1 MDRLNHIAAAVLLAC
16 LAATVGLAAPSPSP
30 SSSGP
35 RGGARERRRVRRLAH
50 RRRPAAAGRGVAGR
64 QLVVDR
70 RPSSPACS
78 PPGPSAGAS
87 ADANETVA
95 DIHADFSDQ
104 PEPRQ
109 PGTDVGLY
117 LDCVAI
123 YSDCNDLDRLR
134 DAIDQHRK
142 EDTP

>member
-1 MDRLNHIAAAVLLAC
+1 VHVSADVYAAWLTAGDRLQPAGDWLAGNWHWLAPVAAAAMFAAWAIRRC
-16 LAATVGLAAPSPSP
+16 L
-30 SSSGP
+30 
-35 RGGARERRRVRRLAH
+35 R
-50 RRRPAAAGRGVAGR
+50 
-64 QLVVDR
+64 
-70 RPSSPACS
+70 
-78 PPGPSAGAS
+78 
-87 ADANETVA
+87 DANETVA